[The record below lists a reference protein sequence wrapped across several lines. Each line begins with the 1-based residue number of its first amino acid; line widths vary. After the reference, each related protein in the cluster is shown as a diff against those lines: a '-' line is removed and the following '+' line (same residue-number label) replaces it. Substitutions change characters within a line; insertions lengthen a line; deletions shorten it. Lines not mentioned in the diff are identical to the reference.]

1 VEFSLVILL
10 GLLAVAAAAILG
22 PRLGISPQRAL
33 LIFVAFLVATFSL
46 LLQGGTLPW
55 VVRLV
60 RPARLNG
67 EAMREEQS
75 RLKSLLVDASDQ
87 ALSRHASESI
97 VQQFRERLKQVDTA
111 SGGNG
116 EPAVTEVY
124 RRVRSDVVHAQR
136 EALMTARDEGTFSAG
151 TLTAV
156 LEALDAEEI
165 SMELRL
171 TAARS

>member
-1 VEFSLVILL
+1 M
-10 GLLAVAAAAILG
+10 
-22 PRLGISPQRAL
+22 
-33 LIFVAFLVATFSL
+33 
-46 LLQGGTLPW
+46 
-55 VVRLV
+55 

-67 EAMREEQS
+67 DAMREEQS

-111 SGGNG
+111 SESNG
-116 EPAVTEVY
+116 EFAVTEVY

-151 TLTAV
+151 TS
-156 LEALDAEEI
+156 DDRPRGI
-165 SMELRL
+165 GCRGDQDG
-171 TAARS
+171 AAIDGGA